1 MKKIEEKFR
10 RQRFFKKNTFTVVE
24 PDEIMELKIK
34 KEVYEYYLDLRENKS
49 NSDDYFLK
57 KKF

>member
-49 NSDDYFLK
+49 NSDDYF
-57 KKF
+57 